1 MKKEIIVRKMMTV
14 LQGDTYKNTRDSH
27 YRESDAKR
35 AITKSQV
42 NHGHPPTTLYTRVN
56 WAAAVVHIL
65 KDKAKH
71 CRFFPRVHSDILPH
85 RRVQ

>member
-56 WAAAVVHIL
+56 WAAAVVHIIKSQSKTL
-65 KDKAKH
+65 QI
-71 CRFFPRVHSDILPH
+71 FPESPFSSS
-85 RRVQ
+85 

>member
-1 MKKEIIVRKMMTV
+1 MKLYCEKNDDRPT
-14 LQGDTYKNTRDSH
+14 GCTYKNTRDSH

-56 WAAAVVHIL
+56 WAAAVVHIIKSKTL
-65 KDKAKH
+65 QI
-71 CRFFPRVHSDILPH
+71 FPESPFILPH